1 MIDKLPIGRVLLGNC
16 LEIMETFPDNCIDS
30 IITDPPY

>member
-1 MIDKLPIGRVLLGNC
+1 MNKIIHGNC
-16 LEIMETFPDNCIDS
+16 LEVLGGMNENTVDS